1 MNNNDVQYALSHG
14 ILDAEELENQ
24 IQKMKRQEI
33 LANHDHKIYQSAGKW
48 FTYVSGGE
56 KGRILVKRNTKEAIE
71 DAVVEFYR
79 KREYNPSFNE
89 LFKEWNDRQIA
100 IGKII
105 PATHARNQQIYARH
119 FTKFGKKRIKTLTPA
134 DLEDFL
140 ENQIGKFDMSAKSFS
155 NLKSI
160 VRGVLRMA
168 KRKELINFS
177 IEAMLEDLDIN
188 SHSFR
193 QTIKEDYQEVFND
206 DEMEKIVSY
215 LKGNQDK
222 WNLGILL
229 LFVTGMRVGEL
240 CTLKHE
246 DIEDDSVKIR
256 RTETKYLSSNGKW
269 IQDVKEFPKTRA
281 GFRTIVL
288 PENYVWLLDELQ
300 KLNPDGEYL
309 FVNDEGERLH
319 IRSFDH
325 RLRKINEKL
334 GIYNK
339 SCHKIRKTYGSILL
353 DNHVDQ
359 QMIKDQMG
367 HTNIRTTETYYHR
380 NRKSLDRKGKIISSI
395 PEFCL

>member
-1 MNNNDVQYALSHG
+1 MNNCDVQYALSHG
-14 ILDAEELENQ
+14 ILDSETLANQ
-24 IQKMKRQEI
+24 IQKVKRQEI
-33 LANHDHKIYQSAGKW
+33 LANHNHKIYQSAGKW
-48 FTYVSGGE
+48 FTYLPVGE
-56 KGRILVKRNTKEAIE
+56 KGRTLVKRNTREAIE
-71 DAVVEFYR
+71 DAVVEFYK
-79 KREYNPSFNE
+79 KREYNPTFNE
-89 LFKEWNDRQIA
+89 LFKEWNDRQITL
-100 IGKII
+100 GKII
-105 PATHARNQQIYARH
+105 PATHARNQQIYERH
-119 FTKFGKKRIKTLTPA
+119 FKKFGKKRIKALTPA
-134 DLEDFL
+134 ELEDFL
-140 ENQIGKFDMSAKSFS
+140 EEQIGEFDLTAKGFS

-160 VRGVLRMA
+160 VRGVLKMA
-168 KRKELINFS
+168 KRKELIDFS

-188 SHSFR
+188 AHSFR
-193 QTIKEDYQEVFND
+193 QTVKEDYQEVFND
-206 DEMEKIVSY
+206 EEMEKIVSY
-215 LKGNQDK
+215 LKDNPDK

-246 DIEDDSVKIR
+246 DIEADSVKIR
-256 RTETKYLSSNGKW
+256 RTETKYLDAKGKW
-269 IQDVKEFPKTRA
+269 VKDVKEFPKTRA

-288 PENYVWLLDELQ
+288 PEHYVWILDELK
-300 KLNPDGEYL
+300 KLNPESEFI

-367 HTNIRTTETYYHR
+367 HTNIGTTETYYHR
-380 NRKSLDRKGKIISSI
+380 NRKSLDRKGKILSSI
-395 PEFCL
+395 PEFEL

>member
-1 MNNNDVQYALSHG
+1 M
-14 ILDAEELENQ
+14 LDAEELENQ